1 MYIVIVGGGKLG
13 AYLAGTLLREDNQVA
28 LIEKCDAQARR
39 LAEAIDGSCLVIS
52 GDGCSASV
60 QEDAAMQSADVFV
73 AATGQTKTTWLRA
86 KLPRACS
93 MYRAASPA

>member
-39 LAEAIDGSCLVIS
+39 LAETIDGSCLVIS

-60 QEDAAMQSADVFV
+60 QEDAAMRSWRQPARM
-73 AATGQTKTTWLRA
+73 KTTWLRA
-86 KLPRACS
+86 KLPRAYL
-93 MYRAASPA
+93 MYRVALLA